1 MRATMGIMILM
12 SVLAGG
18 AQAAEKNKS
27 QPDQAHN
34 NAFGQEWNP
43 TEKANHPSNHTNGN
57 AVGNTWAPR
66 KNADHPSN
74 QTHQRTSGKVW
85 TPPPGR
91 LPDSIASQLALD
103 GDRPKHLEQIPLRF
117 NNVSAVPEPGSL
129 LLVGIGLI
137 GLLAARNRKK

>member
-1 MRATMGIMILM
+1 MRATIGIMILL
-12 SVLAGG
+12 SVLASG

-27 QPDQAHN
+27 QPDQTHN

-74 QTHQRTSGKVW
+74 QTHQRTPGKGW

-91 LPDSIASQLALD
+91 LPDSIVSHLTLD
-103 GDRPKHLEQIPLRF
+103 SDRHKPQDHMPGRF
-117 NNVSAVPEPGSL
+117 NNVNTVPEPGSL
-129 LLVGIGLI
+129 ILVGIGLI